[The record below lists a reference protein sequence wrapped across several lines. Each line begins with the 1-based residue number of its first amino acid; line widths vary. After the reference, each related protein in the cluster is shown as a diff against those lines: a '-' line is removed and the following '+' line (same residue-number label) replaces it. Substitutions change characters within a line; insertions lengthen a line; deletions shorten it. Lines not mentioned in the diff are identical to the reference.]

1 MTEIADF
8 APETVEFYQ
17 RGADAAFKRLR
28 AEDPL
33 HWYEPCRFWAVTKYA
48 DVQEIS
54 QHPRRFSSQKTQ
66 LFELVRMA
74 RGETALEGA
83 MTKMAEPPP
92 TTIQLNRPQPNGHPN
107 RVRNASPPP
116 RTALFDPA

>member
-1 MTEIADF
+1 MAVIPGF
-8 APETVEFYQ
+8 APESTDFYQ
-17 RGADAAFKRLR
+17 RDADRLFRQLR
-28 AEDPL
+28 ADDPL

-74 RGETALEGA
+74 RGETGL
-83 MTKMAEPPP
+83 
-92 TTIQLNRPQPNGHPN
+92 
-107 RVRNASPPP
+107 
-116 RTALFDPA
+116 